1 MATKGTLGL
10 SEPTTGKRHLLGQ
23 QDQPAACMGIM
34 VLILHSLYFFYSL
47 PMIAIP
53 AEKEHVWCLALRISG

>member
-47 PMIAIP
+47 RSP
-53 AEKEHVWCLALRISG
+53 